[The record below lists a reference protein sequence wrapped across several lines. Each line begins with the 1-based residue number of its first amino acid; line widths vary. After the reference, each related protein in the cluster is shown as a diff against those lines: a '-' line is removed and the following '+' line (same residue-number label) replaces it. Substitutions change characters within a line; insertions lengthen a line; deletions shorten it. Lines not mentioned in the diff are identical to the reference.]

1 MPGGAAR
8 HKSDIGCPNIASSAS
23 TATSRNFLAN
33 ASTASPIVQN
43 KITSHQV
50 ENRIIK
56 ATALSRADVRSA
68 IAALAEI
75 VREEILAGR
84 SVALAD
90 LGSFRVVSTGKRMA
104 TEEEV
109 TADTLKAPRIQF
121 LPKME
126 MRNLTKS
133 IQRVVLRP
141 GEAEPTP
148 ENPLG

>member
-1 MPGGAAR
+1 M
-8 HKSDIGCPNIASSAS
+8 
-23 TATSRNFLAN
+23 
-33 ASTASPIVQN
+33 
-43 KITSHQV
+43 

-104 TEEEV
+104 TEKEV

>member
-1 MPGGAAR
+1 MLIHQIKKGVVYVG
-8 HKSDIGCPNIASSAS
+8 KNKGK
-23 TATSRNFLAN
+23 TVYY
-33 ASTASPIVQN
+33 ASPIVQD
-43 KITSHQV
+43 KVTSHQV

-90 LGSFRVVSTGKRMA
+90 LGSFRVVSTGKRM
-104 TEEEV
+104 V

-126 MRNLTKS
+126 TRNLTKS

-148 ENPLG
+148 ENPVG

>member
-1 MPGGAAR
+1 
-8 HKSDIGCPNIASSAS
+8 
-23 TATSRNFLAN
+23 
-33 ASTASPIVQN
+33 
-43 KITSHQV
+43 
-50 ENRIIK
+50 
-56 ATALSRADVRSA
+56 
-68 IAALAEI
+68 
-75 VREEILAGR
+75 
-84 SVALAD
+84 
-90 LGSFRVVSTGKRMA
+90 MA
-104 TEEEV
+104 TEKEV

>member
-1 MPGGAAR
+1 MLIHQIKKGVVYVG
-8 HKSDIGCPNIASSAS
+8 KNKGK
-23 TATSRNFLAN
+23 TVYY
-33 ASTASPIVQN
+33 ASPIVQN

-104 TEEEV
+104 
-109 TADTLKAPRIQF
+109 
-121 LPKME
+121 KME

-141 GEAEPTP
+141 GEVEPTP

>member
-1 MPGGAAR
+1 MLIHQIIKGVVYVG
-8 HKSDIGCPNIASSAS
+8 KNKGK
-23 TATSRNFLAN
+23 TVYY
-33 ASTASPIVQN
+33 ASPIVQN

-104 TEEEV
+104 TEKEV

-141 GEAEPTP
+141 GEVEPTP

>member
-1 MPGGAAR
+1 MLIHQIKKGVVYVGKNKGKAVYY
-8 HKSDIGCPNIASSAS
+8 
-23 TATSRNFLAN
+23 
-33 ASTASPIVQN
+33 ASPIVQN
-43 KITSHQV
+43 KVTSHQV

-68 IAALAEI
+68 ITALAEI

-104 TEEEV
+104 TEKEV
-109 TADTLKAPRIQF
+109 TAETLKEPRIQF

-126 MRNLTKS
+126 MRNMAKS

-141 GEAEPTP
+141 GETMPTP
-148 ENPLG
+148 KNKKPLG